1 MCRFVDPSTWAVC
14 MPTVGRN
21 LVCLDCVARVDASM
35 SMRAC
40 ASTSHHQSNLSCV
53 GDRPHTCFDK
63 SCPPSSHAANPN
75 MHSSATVVLVPGMAM
90 IFVTHFILE
99 LASDVSSCTTK

>member
-1 MCRFVDPSTWAVC
+1 MCRFVDTWAVC
-14 MPTVGRN
+14 MPTIGRN
-21 LVCLDCVARVDASM
+21 LVCLDCVARVDAS
-35 SMRAC
+35 
-40 ASTSHHQSNLSCV
+40 HQSNLSCV

-99 LASDVSSCTTK
+99 LRRESDFTFMSQRRE